1 MGERTKMRDFV
12 VTAGLLF
19 LFFTLTLSEESGEA
33 GKRGGKI
40 FYVTT
45 TSSISTVSTATY
57 CWVQETMSFAQLT
70 CGKKKRKKRA
80 VKVIADK
87 SGEDLDIQPSSILPE
102 EDNREPESEVMSSQ
116 GEDRKVRELLD
127 HHHLHLHHHLLHLHP
142 QHCHDRVHAKW
153 LDLCPVPCRKVDS
166 NVYRF
171 SPHNIEILSLYL
183 LQSVKLSLRIN

>member
-1 MGERTKMRDFV
+1 MGERIKMRDFV

-19 LFFTLTLSEESGEA
+19 LFLTFTLSDESEDTERRA
-33 GKRGGKI
+33 GKI

-57 CWVQETMSFAQLT
+57 CWVQETMSYIPLT

-116 GEDRKVRELLD
+116 GEDRKGKFVNYWITTTFTSTTTSYTSTYSIATVECT
-127 HHHLHLHHHLLHLHP
+127 P
-142 QHCHDRVHAKW
+142 VGWTYVQ
-153 LDLCPVPCRKVDS
+153 CPAGK
-166 NVYRF
+166 
-171 SPHNIEILSLYL
+171 
-183 LQSVKLSLRIN
+183 K

>member
-19 LFFTLTLSEESGEA
+19 LFFTFTLSEESGDA

-45 TSSISTVSTATY
+45 TSSISTVSTTTY
-57 CWVQETMSFAQLT
+57 CWVQETMSYIPLT
-70 CGKKKRKKRA
+70 WRKKRA
-80 VKVIADK
+80 VKVISDK

-116 GEDRKVRELLD
+116 GEDRKGKFVNYWITTTFTSTTTSYTSTLSIATIECT
-127 HHHLHLHHHLLHLHP
+127 P
-142 QHCHDRVHAKW
+142 IGWTISQ
-153 LDLCPVPCRKVDS
+153 CPAGK
-166 NVYRF
+166 
-171 SPHNIEILSLYL
+171 
-183 LQSVKLSLRIN
+183 K

>member
-19 LFFTLTLSEESGEA
+19 LFFTFTLSEESGDA

-57 CWVQETMSFAQLT
+57 CWVQETMSFAPLT

-87 SGEDLDIQPSSILPE
+87 SGEDLDIQPSSIIPE

-116 GEDRKVRELLD
+116 GEDRNGKFVNYWITSTFTSYTSTLSIATIECT
-127 HHHLHLHHHLLHLHP
+127 P
-142 QHCHDRVHAKW
+142 NGWTYVQ
-153 LDLCPVPCRKVDS
+153 CPAGK
-166 NVYRF
+166 
-171 SPHNIEILSLYL
+171 
-183 LQSVKLSLRIN
+183 

>member
-19 LFFTLTLSEESGEA
+19 LFFTFTLSEESGDA

-57 CWVQETMSFAQLT
+57 CWVQETMSFAPLT
-70 CGKKKRKKRA
+70 CGKKKRKKRV

-102 EDNREPESEVMSSQ
+102 EDNREPESEIMSSQ
-116 GEDRKVRELLD
+116 GEDRKGKFVNYWITTTFTSTTTLSIATIECT
-127 HHHLHLHHHLLHLHP
+127 P
-142 QHCHDRVHAKW
+142 NGWTYVQ
-153 LDLCPVPCRKVDS
+153 CPAGK
-166 NVYRF
+166 
-171 SPHNIEILSLYL
+171 
-183 LQSVKLSLRIN
+183 

>member
-1 MGERTKMRDFV
+1 MQERGEKEKVERK
-12 VTAGLLF
+12 GF
-19 LFFTLTLSEESGEA
+19 LISHC
-33 GKRGGKI
+33 RGGKI

-57 CWVQETMSFAQLT
+57 CWVQETMSFAPLT

-116 GEDRKVRELLD
+116 GEDRKGKFVNYWITTTFTSTTTSYTSTLSIATIECT
-127 HHHLHLHHHLLHLHP
+127 P
-142 QHCHDRVHAKW
+142 NGWTYVQ
-153 LDLCPVPCRKVDS
+153 CPAGK
-166 NVYRF
+166 
-171 SPHNIEILSLYL
+171 
-183 LQSVKLSLRIN
+183 

>member
-19 LFFTLTLSEESGEA
+19 LFFTFTLSEESGDA

-57 CWVQETMSFAQLT
+57 CWVQETMSFAPLT

-102 EDNREPESEVMSSQ
+102 EDNREPESEIMSSQ
-116 GEDRKVRELLD
+116 GEDRKGKFVNYWITTTFTSTTTLSIATIECT
-127 HHHLHLHHHLLHLHP
+127 P
-142 QHCHDRVHAKW
+142 NGWTYVQ
-153 LDLCPVPCRKVDS
+153 CPAGK
-166 NVYRF
+166 
-171 SPHNIEILSLYL
+171 
-183 LQSVKLSLRIN
+183 

>member
-19 LFFTLTLSEESGEA
+19 LFFTFTLSEESGDA

-45 TSSISTVSTATY
+45 TSSISTVSTTTY
-57 CWVQETMSFAQLT
+57 CWVQETMSFAPPT
-70 CGKKKRKKRA
+70 CGKKKRRKRA
-80 VKVIADK
+80 VKVISDK

-116 GEDRKVRELLD
+116 GEDRKGKFVNYWITTTFTSTTTSYTSTLSIATIE
-127 HHHLHLHHHLLHLHP
+127 
-142 QHCHDRVHAKW
+142 
-153 LDLCPVPCRKVDS
+153 CP
-166 NVYRF
+166 
-171 SPHNIEILSLYL
+171 
-183 LQSVKLSLRIN
+183 